1 VSGRP
6 RSVEATLV
14 EELPGL
20 RGESL
25 LRHPDQ
31 GIFENNLGRAGIWW
45 LSSPE
50 QLPIWERLELGG
62 GRAVVSMDARY
73 AHLGPPTARE
83 MCVLAVLMTMWGG
96 LTPTYRAENLVHYS
110 MRGLHTGLGNTGA
123 PSSEQLESLRCS
135 LERLTYVSVER
146 DWYDAKTGETT
157 RQVRRIIADA
167 DFIGRGRPGEVGR
180 AQRGFVRFAPTLH
193 EQLLRRHFAYALDL
207 RLLNELPSPLAKRI
221 YVLVSTDR
229 MFRDPSAPR
238 RANRISYALTDAFYS
253 TIGMDD
259 TNPQRRRLK
268 VAAAAREIR
277 EREPNFITFD
287 VATGRRPRLE
297 VVRLEGASRAPER
310 RSKRDQPARPPAPL
324 VGPLA
329 DEGSASPPIDERA
342 HEAYERAASDPRVR
356 ALFGRYLAES
366 MKGPLHELAWREHRR
381 DLIAW
386 LVAGEQG
393 DPPEEPRLDPA

>member
-96 LTPTYRAENLVHYS
+96 LTPEHRAENLVYYS
-110 MRGLHTGLGNTGA
+110 MRGLHAGLGNASA

-146 DWYDAKTGETT
+146 DWYDAKSGETT

-238 RANRISYALTDAFYS
+238 RANRVSYALTEAFYS

-259 TNPQRRRLK
+259 SNVQRRRLK

-277 EREPNFITFD
+277 EREPNFLTFE

-297 VVRLEGASRAPER
+297 VVRLEGVSRAPELRTR
-310 RSKRDQPARPPAPL
+310 RERERRPSPL
-324 VGPLA
+324 PPPVGGSPEPDVLA
-329 DEGSASPPIDERA
+329 GERA
-342 HEAYERAASDPRVR
+342 RAEHERVVRDPRVR
-356 ALFGRYLAES
+356 AAFTRYLAEATKS
-366 MKGPLHELAWREHRR
+366 ELHELAWREYRR
-381 DLIAW
+381 ELIDW
-386 LVAGEQG
+386 IITGEAG
-393 DPPEEPRLDPA
+393 DPPDEPRLEPA